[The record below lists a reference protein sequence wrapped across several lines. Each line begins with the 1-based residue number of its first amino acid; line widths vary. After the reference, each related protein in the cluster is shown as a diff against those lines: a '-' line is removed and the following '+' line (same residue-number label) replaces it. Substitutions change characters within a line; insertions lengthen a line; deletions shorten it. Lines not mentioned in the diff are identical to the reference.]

1 MEHVIA
7 HSSFVSANT
16 GKQKSNSRAFITT
29 RKSWQHFGL
38 CIIIYLLI
46 SVLLVG
52 PNAQAAEAQPTD
64 NTKLIEPSADAAKAE
79 ASDNA
84 PPPDTPSCLKY
95 DRYNYKG
102 SEAPFP
108 SNCESI
114 SPELGG
120 ARKAMF
126 DAGWNA
132 QLLLTHGLTYDLKGH
147 DGGKQYYSGQKPSY
161 TATGSLIVTHDLER
175 HGLPAG
181 SLFTLG
187 GSFNY
192 NSFRGDGLREAFISQ
207 LSARVPLY
215 DDRLIIQ
222 AGYYALA
229 NQFYGTLL
237 GNNIAASTLGPSSG
251 LLAQVGALGFKPSP
265 AVDVRL
271 YSEDKRFY
279 YHGGLA
285 RSISPDGLFADA
297 DENRYGLKFKT
308 KGAKTIAL
316 NEVGYRVESGPNQRK
331 VWLRGGVAYNDSDYT
346 RLDDPSKTNNNY
358 GAYVVGDIQL
368 TQPDSSLPYKGWYMN
383 AYVNQGRENVNY
395 LPGAFG
401 GSIYSLGPFD
411 SRPYDLFA
419 LGVSKNQYSSWARRS
434 AADADIDYAKASS
447 SISLSYAYRV
457 SQGVYVQSA
466 LIHTDNPTF
475 APKLDS
481 SLNANVTLVLVF

>member
-1 MEHVIA
+1 MKQVIA
-7 HSSFVSANT
+7 HSSFASGN
-16 GKQKSNSRAFITT
+16 TT
-29 RKSWQHFGL
+29 RHTSRSHVLMLARKGL
-38 CIIIYLLI
+38 QYSGVCIVLYVLI
-46 SVLLVG
+46 SVLLIG
-52 PNAQAAEAQPTD
+52 PNANAADAQPGDDAALAAPAAEAVD
-64 NTKLIEPSADAAKAE
+64 NQAAAPADSPA
-79 ASDNA
+79 
-84 PPPDTPSCLKY
+84 CLKY
-95 DRYNYKG
+95 DRYNHKG

-120 ARKAMF
+120 LRKAMYE
-126 DAGWNA
+126 AGWNA
-132 QLLLTHGLTYDLKGH
+132 QFLYTNGLTYDLKGH
-147 DGGKQYYSGQKPSY
+147 DGGKQVYSGQKPSY
-161 TATGSLIVTHDLER
+161 TTTGSLIITHDLER

-207 LSARVPLY
+207 FSARVPLY
-215 DDRLIIQ
+215 DDRVIVQ
-222 AGYYALA
+222 AGYFSLA
-229 NQFYGTLL
+229 KQFYGTLL

-265 AVDVRL
+265 AFDVRL
-271 YSEDKRFY
+271 YSEDKRYY
-279 YHGGLA
+279 YHLGVA
-285 RSISPDGLFADA
+285 RSISPQGLFPDA

-308 KGAKTIAL
+308 KGAKTIVL
-316 NEVGYRVESGPNQRK
+316 NEVGYRVESGPAQKK
-331 VWLRGGVAYNDSDYT
+331 VWLRAGVAYNDSDYT

-358 GAYVVGDIQL
+358 GAYVVGDVQL
-368 TQPDSSLPYKGWYMN
+368 TQPDSMLPYKGWYMN

-401 GSIYSLGPFD
+401 ASIYSLGPFD

-434 AADADIDYAKASS
+434 AADADIDYAKASN
-447 SISLSYAYRV
+447 SISLSYAYRI
-457 SQGVYVQSA
+457 SQGIYLQSA

-481 SLNANVTLVLVF
+481 SLNANMTLVLVF